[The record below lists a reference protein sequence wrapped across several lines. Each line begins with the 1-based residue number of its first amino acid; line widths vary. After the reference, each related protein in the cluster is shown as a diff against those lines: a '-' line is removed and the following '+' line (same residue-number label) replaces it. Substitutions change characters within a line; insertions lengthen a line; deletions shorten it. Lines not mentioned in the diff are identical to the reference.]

1 MQVGCGGDAAGL
13 CLCGC
18 LLYKADVRLGCC
30 PKAISGVTAPVADT
44 AAVCLFPLSP
54 THRLVSSS
62 PMPGA
67 SDGAAMPVMSMQ
79 HPSVQQAFH
88 VLKDHMEAIAKLQAQ
103 LKR

>member
-1 MQVGCGGDAAGL
+1 MQVGYAGDAAGM
-13 CLCGC
+13 CLSDC
-18 LLYKADVRLGCC
+18 LLYKADAGLGYC
-30 PKAISGVTAPVADT
+30 PIAIAGVTVPVADT
-44 AAVCLFPLSP
+44 VVVLLFPLSP

-67 SDGAAMPVMSMQ
+67 GDGAAMPVMSME

>member
-1 MQVGCGGDAAGL
+1 MSPGL
-13 CLCGC
+13 T
-18 LLYKADVRLGCC
+18 
-30 PKAISGVTAPVADT
+30 PVTVT
-44 AAVCLFPLSP
+44 LFFL

-67 SDGAAMPVMSMQ
+67 GDGAAMPVMSME

-88 VLKDHMEAIAKLQAQ
+88 VLKDHMDAIGKLQAQ